1 MIWMESVETQY
12 RCRRIETNGG
22 EVRRTM
28 EDNMTSTETE
38 TREDDNGGGVDAE
51 HHGIGYTGQ
60 QG

>member
-1 MIWMESVETQY
+1 MEAVETQQ
-12 RCRRIETNGG
+12 RRRNIETNGG

-51 HHGIGYTGQ
+51 YWG
-60 QG
+60 